1 MRAAAMPCRGCSV
14 GVSPERMGNGRML
27 KPSTFFSIKKAKLAR
42 EKDSQTIQFNE
53 VWLIYGVA
61 LNLAPRNIDVL

>member
-1 MRAAAMPCRGCSV
+1 
-14 GVSPERMGNGRML
+14 ML

-61 LNLAPRNIDVL
+61 LSLAPHNIDEI

>member
-1 MRAAAMPCRGCSV
+1 
-14 GVSPERMGNGRML
+14 ML

-42 EKDSQTIQFNE
+42 EKDSPTIQFNE